1 MPPMPSGT
9 VTFLLTDVEASTQA
23 WQDDSAAAAAAVARQ
38 EEILAGA
45 VAAHGGCRPV
55 EQGEGDSIVA
65 AFSRA
70 TDAVAAAVDAQLAL
84 ALEPWPTGQPLRVR
98 MALHT
103 GEAEARDGRYAG
115 FTIIRTA
122 RLRAVAHGGQT
133 LVSRVTA
140 ELVTDALPPDV
151 TLVDLGSHRLRDL
164 TRAEHV
170 FQLVHPKLPVRFPA
184 LRSLDR
190 VANNLPAQLTSFI
203 GREEELVQ
211 VARLLSSV
219 RLLTL
224 TGAGGCGKT
233 RLAAHAGAAVAES
246 YPAGVWW
253 VELAPLGQGS
263 AVSTAVLSALGLR
276 EQPSRTALDQLTDR
290 FGDGRALLMID
301 NCEHL
306 LDPVAALLEP
316 LLARASDLTVLA
328 TSREPLGVAGE
339 TTWRVPPLE
348 VPAGAGPATAEAL
361 TAFDAVALFVER
373 ARQARPN
380 FSVTNDNAPAV
391 AEICARLDGIPLAI
405 ELAAARVR
413 MMSPDGIRAALDNRF
428 RFLTGGSKHGL
439 PRHQTLSAS
448 VAWSYDLLTEA
459 ERTTLR
465 RLAIFTGGFTLDA
478 AEAVGSGQ
486 GIDQWQVLDLLSSLV
501 DKSLV
506 VADEE
511 DRTLLAKFDL
521 TAEQTRYRLLET
533 IRQFSWDL
541 LLASGEAD
549 EVRDAHLAVQL
560 QLAAEAEQAFIC
572 DDALTAHQEPEHD
585 NLRAALEWAL
595 GRERPEDAITL
606 FVGLANLWVSRG
618 LTREAL
624 VWFSRVFRQDSV
636 ARSPLRYRA
645 EWAQGFMAV
654 VDGRPDPVHART
666 AELVE
671 QAKAAAD
678 RRYVA
683 RTLALHGCIAALA
696 GPTVG
701 EKIAEEA
708 VSIGDEINDPW
719 SMHMGRILL
728 IMAAHHRED
737 HRTSARRFEE
747 SEALLDTTSG
757 QIQAVYHGMHAFG
770 QIWGGRF
777 DVARHHG
784 ERCAQLAVEVRD
796 PTFAGAMACLDIA
809 LVDLAE
815 GRIDAAAEVL
825 DAVLRE
831 PRASGPTAEDPMLIG
846 AWGRVLLARGD
857 VEGARAAIAEGA
869 GHQFVNGGLHGH
881 CLGWYV
887 ALLRFEDER
896 SRARAVADELM
907 ALALHQPNPGFETV
921 ALRELAH
928 LARLDGELETADDLA
943 HRALVTC
950 ADAGLLP
957 DVAQTLVAVA
967 AVGAAAESWVEAAR
981 LFGAADALCGRLGF
995 VLPTWDEPVRDA
1007 GLAAVNSAL
1016 DPEAFEAAWAEGQ
1029 ALSVEEALA
1038 YAHRGRGERRRPS
1051 SGWASLTPTERQVVD
1066 LLTEGLRNIEIAE
1079 RLLVRPSTVKTHL
1092 GHIFAKLG
1100 VSTRAELAV
1109 LAARRDGKG

>member
-1 MPPMPSGT
+1 MPAMPSGT

-38 EEILAGA
+38 EEILAAA

-70 TDAVAAAVDAQLAL
+70 TAAVAAAVEAQLAL
-84 ALEPWPTGQPLRVR
+84 ALEPWPTGVPLRVR

-170 FQLVHPKLPVRFPA
+170 FQLVHPKLPAGFPA

-203 GREEELVQ
+203 GREGELAQ
-211 VARLLSSV
+211 VERLLSSV

-233 RLAAHAGAAVAES
+233 RLAAHAAAAVAES

-276 EQPSRTALDQLTDR
+276 EQPARTALEQLTDR
-290 FGDGRALLMID
+290 FGEGRALLVID

-316 LLARASDLTVLA
+316 LLVRAPDLSVLT

-348 VPAGAGPATAEAL
+348 VPGGVGSSTAEAL

-413 MMSPDGIRAALDNRF
+413 MMSPEGIRTGLDNRF
-428 RFLTGGSKHGL
+428 RFLTGGSRHGL
-439 PRHQTLSAS
+439 PRQQTLSAS
-448 VAWSYDLLTEA
+448 VEWSYDLLTEA
-459 ERTTLR
+459 ERTMLR
-465 RLAIFTGGFTLDA
+465 RLAVFTGGFTLDA
-478 AEAVGSGQ
+478 AEAVCSGQ
-486 GIDQWQVLDLLSSLV
+486 GIDPWQVLDLLSSLV

-506 VADEE
+506 GADEE
-511 DRTLLAKFDL
+511 DRT
-521 TAEQTRYRLLET
+521 QTRYRLLET

-541 LLASGEAD
+541 LVASGEEEA
-549 EVRDAHLAVQL
+549 VRDAHLAGQL
-560 QLAAEAEQAFIC
+560 QLAAEAEQGFMC
-572 DDALTAHQEPEHD
+572 DDALTNRQEPEHD
-585 NLRAALEWAL
+585 NQRAALEWAL
-595 GRERPEDAITL
+595 VRERPDDAITL
-606 FVGLANLWVSRG
+606 LVGLAHLWVSRG
-618 LTREAL
+618 LSREAL
-624 VWFSRVFRQDSV
+624 VWFQRVFRHDGV
-636 ARSPLRYRA
+636 ALSPLRYRA
-645 EWAQGFMAV
+645 DWAQGFMAV
-654 VDGRPDPVHART
+654 VDGRPDPVLART
-666 AELVE
+666 AELVD
-671 QAKAAAD
+671 QATAAAD

-683 RTLALHGCIAALA
+683 RTLTLHGLITALA

-701 EKIAEEA
+701 EKILEEA
-708 VSIGDEINDPW
+708 VSIGDEIEDPC
-719 SMHMGRILL
+719 SMHMARGLL
-728 IMAAHHRED
+728 IMAAHHRGD
-737 HRTSARRFEE
+737 HRACARRFEE
-747 SEALLDTTSG
+747 SEALLDATSG
-757 QIQAVYHGMHAFG
+757 QMQALYHGMHGFG
-770 QIWGGRF
+770 QIYSGRF
-777 DVARHHG
+777 DVARRHG
-784 ERCAQLAVEVRD
+784 ERCAQLAAEVRD
-796 PTFAGAMACLDIA
+796 PTLAGALACVDIA

-825 DAVLRE
+825 EGVLRE
-831 PRASGPTAEDPMLIG
+831 PRASGPTAEDPILLG

-857 VEGARAAIAEGA
+857 LEGARAAIAEGA
-869 GHQFVNGGLHGH
+869 GHQFVNGGVHGH
-881 CLGWYV
+881 CLGWHV

-907 ALALHQPNPGFETV
+907 ALGLHQPNPGFQTV

-967 AVGAAAESWVEAAR
+967 AVAAAAESWVEATR
-981 LFGAADALCGRLGF
+981 LFGAADALCDQLGF
-995 VLPTWDEPVRDA
+995 VLPTWDEPVHDA
-1007 GLAAVNSAL
+1007 GLDAVEAAL
-1016 DPEAFEAAWAEGQ
+1016 DPETFDAAWAEGQ
-1029 ALSVEEALA
+1029 ALSAEEAVA
-1038 YAHRGRGERRRPS
+1038 YAQRGRGERRRPS
-1051 SGWASLTPTERQVVD
+1051 SGWASLTPTECQVVD

-1079 RLLVRPSTVKTHL
+1079 RLFVRPSTVKTHL

-1109 LAARRDGKG
+1109 LAARRDGTS